1 MKIQSLLFSLFILG
15 ATHAQ
20 SPEEGEVRQT
30 IDRFFEGFHARD
42 TAMMRSTLGQDV
54 LLQTIVRD
62 ASGSP
67 MLRNESMEDFLRS
80 MASLPDTLKIEE
92 RLLAYHIRT
101 DADMAHA
108 WTPYEFRVQGELRHC
123 GVNSF
128 QLFYD
133 GTAWKIIYLADTRR
147 REGCRP

>member
-1 MKIQSLLFSLFILG
+1 MKIQVLLFSLLFLG
-15 ATHAQ
+15 TAQAQ
-20 SPEEGEVRQT
+20 SPQEREVRQA
-30 IDRFFEGFHARD
+30 IDRFFQGFHARD
-42 TAMMRSTLGQDV
+42 TAVIRSTLGAEV
-54 LLQTIVRD
+54 FLQTIGRD
-62 ASGSP
+62 AAGTP
-67 MLRNESMEDFLRS
+67 VLRKESMEDFLRS
-80 MASLPDTLKIEE
+80 LATLPDTLEIEE
-92 RLLAYHIRT
+92 RLLGYHIRT

-108 WTPYEFRVQGELRHC
+108 WTPYEFYVQGELRHC

>member
-1 MKIQSLLFSLFILG
+1 MKIRLLLFCLVLLG
-15 ATHAQ
+15 AARAQ
-20 SPEEGEVRQT
+20 SPGEGEVRQA

-42 TAMMRSTLGQDV
+42 TAVIRSTLGPDV
-54 LLQTIVRD
+54 RLQTIGRD
-62 ASGSP
+62 ATGAP
-67 MLRNESMEDFLRS
+67 VLRSESMGDFLRS

-108 WTPYEFRVQGELRHC
+108 WTPYEFYVQGEFRHC

-133 GTAWKIIYLADTRR
+133 GTSWKIIYLADTRR